1 MEHYLVPSDVI
12 WVRNACE
19 VAFFRGQLCP
29 YGVRFKLRV
38 NRAFINVAT
47 WESPPHRF
55 RIVQT
60 IAVLTLVRILAID
73 DDRAPPMSR
82 RIEVWEYLDS
92 VRSTLM
98 ECVNRL

>member
-12 WVRNACE
+12 GVRHSCE